1 MPDIT
6 ALFYIAI
13 MAFYLLHKNEE
24 AKILVPVIGFA
35 AIPLFSNDYW
45 QWFQLSVALSVV
57 VIVIEKEKAGYR
69 GGGAVSAFAAF
80 FIGALLVSIFIH
92 ATSSAV
98 TSVSTANFSFK
109 APLSYEWPRHIVI
122 LYASAFTAALLG
134 ILFNVRMPVAHNG
147 VVIIAGLLAALP
159 HFCGSFLYGLALSVI
174 IIVVTFLVAL
184 IKKEQ
189 EEARVTFIYIGAG
202 LMQVSC
208 LVKYFS

>member
-1 MPDIT
+1 MVQSRH
-6 ALFYIAI
+6 
-13 MAFYLLHKNEE
+13 LLH
-24 AKILVPVIGFA
+24 F
-35 AIPLFSNDYW
+35 
-45 QWFQLSVALSVV
+45 
-57 VIVIEKEKAGYR
+57 
-69 GGGAVSAFAAF
+69 
-80 FIGALLVSIFIH
+80 LLVSIFIH